1 MMNFESVA
9 DTIVNKN
16 ISFNVI
22 AIGTSKLDHCLVFVS
37 KLFIYLMPKQTSR
50 RYKILARGK
59 KLVYC
64 KN

>member
-22 AIGTSKLDHCLVFVS
+22 AIGASKLDHCLV
-37 KLFIYLMPKQTSR
+37 LFQTFHLSNAEAD
-50 RYKILARGK
+50 K
-59 KLVYC
+59 
-64 KN
+64 

>member
-22 AIGTSKLDHCLVFVS
+22 AIGTSKLDHCLV
-37 KLFIYLMPKQTSR
+37 LFQTFHLSNAEAD
-50 RYKILARGK
+50 KWEIQNIGSWEKSCIL
-59 KLVYC
+59 
-64 KN
+64 

>member
-22 AIGTSKLDHCLVFVS
+22 AIGTSKWDHCLVVF
-37 KLFIYLMPKQTSR
+37 QTFHLSNAEAN
-50 RYKILARGK
+50 K
-59 KLVYC
+59 
-64 KN
+64 